1 MGREFLLHLLG
12 DQPVYAGLVGIAPF
26 SGVQAVMWLL
36 AIVRLQ
42 GQLQQSLAEIGID
55 TGLLRALLDRVMVN
69 QRVFHLQFPLVDLC
83 QR

>member
-1 MGREFLLHLLG
+1 
-12 DQPVYAGLVGIAPF
+12 
-26 SGVQAVMWLL
+26 MWLL